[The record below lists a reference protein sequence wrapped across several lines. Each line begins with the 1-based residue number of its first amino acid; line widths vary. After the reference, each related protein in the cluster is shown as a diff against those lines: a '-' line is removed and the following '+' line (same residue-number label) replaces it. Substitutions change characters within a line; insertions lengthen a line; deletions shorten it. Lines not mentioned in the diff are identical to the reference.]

1 MIGDKCSYSG
11 CKCTAIGYE
20 HVHNGALNVCY
31 HHASYE
37 MREMLPGETRGEAG
51 WNPRKNVQ
59 PYRVRYKESAEI
71 AEQQKNGEVV

>member
-20 HVHNGALNVCY
+20 DIHNGALNVCY

-37 MREMLPGETRGEAG
+37 MREMKPGETRGESG
-51 WNPRKNVQ
+51 WNPHK
-59 PYRVRYKESAEI
+59 PYRVRYEGTEEI
-71 AEQQKNGEVV
+71 AEQQRNGKVV